1 LPEGQTVTKDKARK
15 KAVRARMADRGE
27 PYSVA
32 ARGLAAAGP
41 ADDATALGEVTER
54 TAATLAVPSAR
65 IEFRSDIEV
74 VPVQPRERR
83 RPGFAGRLA
92 RRAARAAWERVAP
105 GWDAGRVRDA
115 FEHQLGEGVLEPAA
129 GRYLVDYGGYAQLL
143 ADGKRFGGLSG
154 QPLQLRH
161 QERHPP
167 EQPNDPLT
175 FLTMLRQVSAARYA
189 GGDPVRGTMCRKVN
203 VQAGSAELTV
213 WIDENH
219 VRRIQSVIRTST
231 AYSTA
236 ARTQTLELWD
246 FGAADGSLDWSRLPS
261 FRTPG

>member
-1 LPEGQTVTKDKARK
+1 MTRDKARK
-15 KAVRARMADRGE
+15 KAVRARMAASGE

-32 ARGLAAAGP
+32 ARELAAARP
-41 ADDATALGEVTER
+41 AGDATALSEVTER
-54 TAATLAVPSAR
+54 AAATLAVPSAR
-65 IEFRSDIEV
+65 MEFRIDTEV
-74 VPVQPRERR
+74 APVQPRQRR
-83 RPGFAGRLA
+83 RPGFAGSLA
-92 RRAARAAWERVAP
+92 RRAVRAAWERVAP
-105 GWDAGRVRDA
+105 GWDAGRLRDV

-129 GRYLVDYGGYAQLL
+129 GRYLIDYGGYAQLL
-143 ADGKRFGGLSG
+143 ADGKRFGGASG
-154 QPLQLRH
+154 HPLQPRH
-161 QERHPP
+161 QDRRPW
-167 EQPNDPLT
+167 EQPDDPLG
-175 FLTMLRQVSAARYA
+175 FLRMLRQVTAARYA
-189 GGDPVRGTMCRKVN
+189 GDELVRGAMCRKVN

-261 FRTPG
+261 FRAPG